1 MYEKELSLTGKLDNG
16 LTKGILHLL
25 GWLKI
30 GGLWLLGL
38 ITLTVLPWIIFE
50 YQEGL
55 SDLSLLEWG
64 FIPLL
69 ALLLWRHV
77 YYCKHF
83 TTGFWLGFSRLLLCQ
98 GVMSALS
105 FLFLG
110 IFISGLLLIE
120 HPQEF
125 FYLLVQESPLD
136 KIFTFS
142 SVLIA
147 VYLAAPTS
155 CKKSANVP
163 AAAPLAA
170 EPTASPEAKEALQ

>member
-38 ITLTVLPWIIFE
+38 VIFTVLPWIIFE
-50 YQEGL
+50 YKEGL

-77 YYCKHF
+77 HYCKYF
-83 TTGFWLGFSRLLLCQ
+83 ATGFWLGFSRLLICQ
-98 GVMSALS
+98 GIMSALN
-105 FLFLG
+105 FLVFGVL
-110 IFISGLLLIE
+110 IYGLLLIE
-120 HPQEF
+120 RPQEF

-136 KIFTFS
+136 KIITYS
-142 SVLIA
+142 SILIA

-155 CKKSANVP
+155 YKKPANVP
-163 AAAPLAA
+163 EAAPLNA

>member
-1 MYEKELSLTGKLDNG
+1 MHEKELSLTGRLDNG

-38 ITLTVLPWIIFE
+38 VTFTALPWIVFE
-50 YQEGL
+50 YEEGL
-55 SDLSLLEWG
+55 SDLSILEWG

-77 YYCKHF
+77 HYCNHF
-83 TTGFWLGFSRLLLCQ
+83 TTGFWLGFSRLLICQ
-98 GVMSALS
+98 GVMSALTL
-105 FLFLG
+105 LFVG
-110 IFISGLLLIE
+110 VFISSLLLIE
-120 HPQEF
+120 HPQEL
-125 FYLLVQESPLD
+125 FYLLVQDSPLN
-136 KIFTFS
+136 KIITFS

-155 CKKSANVP
+155 YKKPANIP
-163 AAAPLAA
+163 AATPLAA
-170 EPTASPEAKEALQ
+170 EPTASPKAKEALQ